1 MKAQS
6 DSIVPGHLTNSRILC
21 TSKSSL
27 RVCLLLTFSGS
38 AVANDAPRTA
48 SAFIAYPVP
57 RKPCGHSSNRPVTLF
72 ASSNFDDS
80 PAKIPS
86 SLKNNRRGPPMKNKW
101 LNRIKNPSTSPLPY
115 VRIQKRGRHYDV
127 QTAVTTFQ
135 KAPSSSQDGEKPISV
150 DLHAQTH
157 FGDDSYFQ
165 YFNDRSNFSSV
176 YDKVLYELIV
186 EEDMLSSEPGLRKL
200 LPVEGHFN
208 PIAPTASDRN
218 IATQYGLKCQV
229 DAINYCQDNWVHA
242 DLTRE
247 EFLSHMAR
255 GQTTAD
261 QPTPLSPNSAKQQPL
276 WALAS
281 TTATYPGSEF
291 LTALLR
297 PLAPTNGN
305 DDLSNS
311 ATLTR
316 RLFTHL
322 FLPGDALSGWIRAAL
337 WCGVPSPELSIMLVD
352 WSSLSY
358 SAGRR
363 RRFGERVGAN
373 AGGNAGG
380 NIAPISP
387 IAAPVLLS
395 LLTGNW
401 GTARRLVFGQV
412 LVGGQS
418 NADTSKNG
426 VLIQARNQR
435 AVEVLRKS
443 IEATEALEGVGDEEQ
458 RKRIALLYGAAHCR
472 DLQRRLVEEE
482 GMVPV
487 RTEWRTAFRATAPRW
502 GDYFEMDGLVA
513 RSKDVTTGPSSSSSE
528 LSKLGEDVMKSMSL
542 STLESVAVGLVVLPL
557 YFLIGG
563 LDWVSTLGDLGTAL
577 DGGLY
582 PDGLAAVFL
591 YLLRHVA
598 LYVAISKFVVD
609 WGGSDGV
616 FEDVDTV

>member
-1 MKAQS
+1 M
-6 DSIVPGHLTNSRILC
+6 G
-21 TSKSSL
+21 
-27 RVCLLLTFSGS
+27 VCLLLRFSGTT
-38 AVANDAPRTA
+38 VAFANGAPGTTT
-48 SAFIAYPVP
+48 SFV
-57 RKPCGHSSNRPVTLF
+57 SNAGIGKSCQRGSIIYRPLTSL
-72 ASSNFDDS
+72 ASSVSDDNA
-80 PAKIPS
+80 AKTRPS
-86 SLKNNRRGPPMKNKW
+86 AAISIRQRPSAKNSWLDRRNKN
-101 LNRIKNPSTSPLPY
+101 LSASPLPY

-135 KAPSSSQDGEKPISV
+135 KPSAPGEIPISV
-150 DLHAQTH
+150 DLHAQIH

-165 YFNDRSNFSSV
+165 HFNDPSNFESL

-186 EEDMLSSEPGLRKL
+186 EDAMLSSDPGLRRL
-200 LPVEGHFN
+200 IPLEGHVN
-208 PIAPTASDRN
+208 PIAPTASDRST
-218 IATQYGLKCQV
+218 AAQYGLKCQV
-229 DAINYCQDNWVHA
+229 DAIRYCRDNWVHA

-247 EFLSHMAR
+247 EFLSRMTPGR
-255 GQTTAD
+255 PTA
-261 QPTPLSPNSAKQQPL
+261 PAPSSNAAAAAKPPL

-297 PLAPTNGN
+297 PLAPTNA
-305 DDLSNS
+305 SNS
-311 ATLTR
+311 AALTR
-316 RLFTHL
+316 RLFSHL

-358 SAGRR
+358 SYGRR
-363 RRFGERVGAN
+363 RRSGEGVRGTV
-373 AGGNAGG
+373 AGGSV
-380 NIAPISP
+380 APISP

-426 VLIQARNQR
+426 VLIRARNQR
-435 AVEVLRKS
+435 AMEVLR
-443 IEATEALEGVGDEEQ
+443 TTLETMEPLEEGGDDEP

-472 DLQRRLVEEE
+472 DLHRRLVEEE

-502 GDYFEMDGLVA
+502 GDYFEMEPFVATSKGVASGLTA
-513 RSKDVTTGPSSSSSE
+513 SSSD
-528 LSKLGEDVMKSMSL
+528 LAKLGEDVMKSMSV
-542 STLESVAVGLVVLPL
+542 STMESVAVGLVVLPL
-557 YFLIGG
+557 YLLIGG
-563 LDWVSTLGDLGTAL
+563 LDWVSTVGDLGSAL

-582 PDGLAAVFL
+582 ADGLAAVFL

-609 WGGSDGV
+609 WGGNDGV
-616 FEDVDTV
+616 FEDLDAN